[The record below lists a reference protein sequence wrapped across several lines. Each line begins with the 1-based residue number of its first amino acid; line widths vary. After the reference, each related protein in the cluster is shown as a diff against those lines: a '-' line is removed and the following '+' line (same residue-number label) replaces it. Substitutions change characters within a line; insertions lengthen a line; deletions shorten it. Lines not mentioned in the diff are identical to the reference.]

1 MKIIILGAG
10 QVGGTLAEHLA
21 SEANDIT
28 VVDTDAER
36 LRNLG
41 DRLDIRT
48 VQGRASFPAV
58 LRQAGA
64 DDADMLVAVTN
75 SDETNMVAC
84 QVAHTLFN
92 TPTKIARVREGAYLN
107 RAGLFDNDAIPVDVL
122 ISPEQVVT
130 HYIKRLI
137 EIPGALQ
144 VIDFAEGKA
153 QLVAVKAYYGGP
165 LVGQQ
170 LRQLREHMPNVETRV
185 AAIFR
190 RDRPILPQGDTV
202 IEADD
207 EVFFIAAKAN
217 IRAVMSEMRR
227 LDETY
232 KRIVIAGGGQIG
244 ERLAEAIESRYQ
256 VKIIEMSPARC
267 RHLSDT
273 LDSTVVL
280 QGSASDRDLLM
291 EENIADADIFLAL
304 TNDDEANIMSSL
316 LAKRLGAKKVMTIIN
331 NPAYVDLIQGGDIDI
346 AISPQL
352 ATIGTLLT
360 HVRRGDIVSVHSL
373 RRGAAEAIEA
383 IAHGDSKSSKVIG
396 KAIRDIGL
404 PPGTTIGAII
414 RDEEV
419 LIAHDD
425 TVIATGD
432 HVILFLVDKKT
443 YPRCGETVPRGV
455 ELFLINTLSGACRR
469 HRGQASPTGDH
480 DAAMG
485 AGSPA
490 MRY

>member
-28 VVDTDAER
+28 VVDTDGDR
-36 LRNLG
+36 LRDLG

-48 VQGRASFPAV
+48 VQGRGSLPTV

-84 QVAHTLFN
+84 QVAYSLFH
-92 TPTKIARVREGAYLN
+92 TPTKIARVRESTYLT
-107 RAGLFDNDAIPVDVL
+107 REELFDNDHIPVDVL

-130 HYIKRLI
+130 NYIKRLI
-137 EIPGALQ
+137 EHPGSLQ

-170 LRQLREHMPNVETRV
+170 LRQIRAHMPNVDTRV

-190 RDRPILPQGDTV
+190 RDRPITPRGDTV

-207 EVFFIAAKAN
+207 EVFFIAAKKD
-217 IRAVMSEMRR
+217 IRAVMGELRR
-227 LDETY
+227 IDETN

-273 LDSTVVL
+273 LESTVVL
-280 QGSASDRDLLM
+280 QGSASDKDLML

-316 LAKRLGAKKVMTIIN
+316 LAKRLGAGKVMTIIN
-331 NPAYVDLIQGGDIDI
+331 NPAYVDLVQGGDIDI

-352 ATIGTLLT
+352 ATIGTLLA

-383 IAHGDSKSSKVIG
+383 VAHGDSKSSKVVG
-396 KAIRDIGL
+396 KAVENIAL

-414 RDEEV
+414 RDEQV

-425 TVIATGD
+425 TLIESGD
-432 HVILFLVDKKT
+432 HVILFVVDKKHI
-443 YPRCGETVPRGV
+443 RDV
-455 ELFLINTLSGACRR
+455 EKLFHVGLSFF
-469 HRGQASPTGDH
+469 
-480 DAAMG
+480 
-485 AGSPA
+485 
-490 MRY
+490 

>member
-48 VQGRASFPAV
+48 VQGRASFPTV
-58 LRQAGA
+58 LRQAGT

-84 QVAHTLFN
+84 QVAHTLFH
-92 TPTKIARVREGAYLN
+92 TPTKIARVREAAYLT

-280 QGSASDRDLLM
+280 QGSASDRDLLV

-352 ATIGTLLT
+352 ATIGTLLA
-360 HVRRGDIVSVHSL
+360 HVRQRALPAPGRG
-373 RRGAAEAIEA
+373 
-383 IAHGDSKSSKVIG
+383 
-396 KAIRDIGL
+396 
-404 PPGTTIGAII
+404 
-414 RDEEV
+414 
-419 LIAHDD
+419 
-425 TVIATGD
+425 
-432 HVILFLVDKKT
+432 
-443 YPRCGETVPRGV
+443 
-455 ELFLINTLSGACRR
+455 
-469 HRGQASPTGDH
+469 
-480 DAAMG
+480 
-485 AGSPA
+485 GSD
-490 MRY
+490 

>member
-10 QVGGTLAEHLA
+10 QVGGSLAEHLA

-28 VVDTDAER
+28 VVDTDGER
-36 LRNLG
+36 LRDLG

-48 VQGRASFPAV
+48 VQGRGSFPTV

-84 QVAHTLFN
+84 QVAHTLFH
-92 TPTKIARVREGAYLN
+92 TPTKIARVREAAYLT
-107 RAGLFDNDAIPVDVL
+107 REEQLFQNEAIPVDVL

-130 HYIKRLI
+130 NYIKRLI
-137 EIPGALQ
+137 QHPGALQ

-153 QLVAVKAYYGGP
+153 QLVAVRAYYGGP

-256 VKIIEMSPARC
+256 VKVIEMNPARC
-267 RHLSDT
+267 RHLSDH

-280 QGSASDRDLLM
+280 QGSASDRDLLL
-291 EENIADADIFLAL
+291 EENIADADLFLAL

-316 LAKRLGAKKVMTIIN
+316 LAKRLGAKKVMSIIN

-352 ATIGTLLT
+352 ATIGTLLA

-383 IAHGDSKSSKVIG
+383 IAHGDAKSSKVIG
-396 KAIRDIGL
+396 KAIENIGL

-419 LIAHDD
+419 IIAHDD
-425 TVIATGD
+425 TVIETGD
-432 HVILFLVDKKT
+432 HVILFLVDKKHI
-443 YPRCGETVPRGV
+443 RDV
-455 ELFLINTLSGACRR
+455 ERLFHVGLSFF
-469 HRGQASPTGDH
+469 
-480 DAAMG
+480 
-485 AGSPA
+485 
-490 MRY
+490 